1 MHCNTDRYFSA
12 TAAAAVL
19 SRMRET
25 ESKDVHSSEEEEAWF
40 TVASRCNIHFLAVAG
55 GWKVCLEREEKEV
68 MRALK

>member
-25 ESKDVHSSEEEEAWF
+25 ESKDVHSSEEEEA
-40 TVASRCNIHFLAVAG
+40 
-55 GWKVCLEREEKEV
+55 
-68 MRALK
+68 